1 MKCELESRND
11 GVMAV
16 APVAD
21 NYIPAKWCQ
30 AKECDKFK
38 FLVPGPCIS
47 FAPDTPQI
55 WNANDMDLLLNIKC
69 ESENDIDTQS
79 EEYPLLYERS
89 NLALYKVVSD
99 DMGHSYTQEITTDQV
114 SELPKGKII
123 VALPVDLSNLSQAL
137 KHYTQLTWG
146 QNEQLEFSDEE
157 EYYYALGLLCLNSWF
172 PITFQMDP
180 KRLTVQYRIYC
191 NGCPAEFMPRAF
203 RRAETTGG
211 IINNNE
217 YVRNLCENHGFLK
230 TGNKISGNYAVVR
243 KTVPLEYRDA
253 FDKGY
258 ENFRSWGK
266 NLGF

>member
-1 MKCELESRND
+1 M
-11 GVMAV
+11 
-16 APVAD
+16 
-21 NYIPAKWCQ
+21 
-30 AKECDKFK
+30 
-38 FLVPGPCIS
+38 
-47 FAPDTPQI
+47 
-55 WNANDMDLLLNIKC
+55 
-69 ESENDIDTQS
+69 
-79 EEYPLLYERS
+79 
-89 NLALYKVVSD
+89 
-99 DMGHSYTQEITTDQV
+99 
-114 SELPKGKII
+114 
-123 VALPVDLSNLSQAL
+123 
-137 KHYTQLTWG
+137 
-146 QNEQLEFSDEE
+146 
-157 EYYYALGLLCLNSWF
+157 GLLCLNSWF

-191 NGCPAEFMPRAF
+191 NGCPAEFMPRSF

-266 NLGF
+266 SLGF